1 LGVGVNVGII
11 TRNLNLVVTLGKRHR
26 SKEQNDSENEDTSDD
41 VHVNLLFD
49 LTSSL
54 LFCEL
59 RS

>member
-1 LGVGVNVGII
+1 VNVGII
-11 TRNLNLVVTLGKRHR
+11 TRNLNRVVTLGKRHR
-26 SKEQNDSENEDTSDD
+26 SKEQNDPENEDTSDD

-54 LFCEL
+54 LCCEL